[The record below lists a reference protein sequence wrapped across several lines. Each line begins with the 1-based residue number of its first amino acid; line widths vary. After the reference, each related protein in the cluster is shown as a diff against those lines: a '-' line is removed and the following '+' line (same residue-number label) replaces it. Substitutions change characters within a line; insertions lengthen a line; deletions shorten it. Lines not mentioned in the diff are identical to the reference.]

1 MRVVQCNIK
10 GDRGRDPKYGPKG
23 NNNDCN
29 CQEKRPKK
37 DPNPHDHPH
46 KTLPQY
52 YPNAQLGRPI
62 RWTRVVP
69 GEL

>member
-10 GDRGRDPKYGPKG
+10 GDKGKDPKYGPKG

-37 DPNPHDHPH
+37 RTLIHMTTPTRPSPNTTQTYNQEGP
-46 KTLPQY
+46 
-52 YPNAQLGRPI
+52 
-62 RWTRVVP
+62 
-69 GEL
+69 

>member
-10 GDRGRDPKYGPKG
+10 GDKGKDPKYGPKG

-52 YPNAQLGRPI
+52 YPN
-62 RWTRVVP
+62 V
-69 GEL
+69 